1 MLQVCAT
8 RDAMSTLALKIKV
21 IHVKNISQNM
31 LRTTDGEIKIE
42 QQEKK
47 KKTRYT
53 ITLMRKAVRIAVEK
67 YCFKSTGIR
76 VIITRFHHMAVRLSW
91 CQCYRTKPCPARK
104 RDQNWG
110 CPGRMK
116 SF

>member
-47 KKTRYT
+47 KKQDIPSHSCAKLFALLLKSIASSLLAFESSSPDST
-53 ITLMRKAVRIAVEK
+53 I
-67 YCFKSTGIR
+67 
-76 VIITRFHHMAVRLSW
+76 W
-91 CQCYRTKPCPARK
+91 Q
-104 RDQNWG
+104 
-110 CPGRMK
+110 
-116 SF
+116 